1 MLLFFKLASNYYF
14 FVKTISFVSFQRLWP
29 AIVTTLEE
37 QLGENFDN
45 KVGLAWERVFQY
57 IGGKVIEG
65 IKRWKKKK

>member
-1 MLLFFKLASNYYF
+1 
-14 FVKTISFVSFQRLWP
+14 
-29 AIVTTLEE
+29 LEE